1 MLLKETRMFEAISHS
16 MHRGNKSSSKLD
28 NAVRVAKVLDIELN
42 KFKE

>member
-16 MHRGNKSSSKLD
+16 MYRGNKSNSKLD

>member
-1 MLLKETRMFEAISHS
+1 MLLKETEMFEAISHF

-28 NAVRVAKVLDIELN
+28 NAVRVAKVLHIEWN